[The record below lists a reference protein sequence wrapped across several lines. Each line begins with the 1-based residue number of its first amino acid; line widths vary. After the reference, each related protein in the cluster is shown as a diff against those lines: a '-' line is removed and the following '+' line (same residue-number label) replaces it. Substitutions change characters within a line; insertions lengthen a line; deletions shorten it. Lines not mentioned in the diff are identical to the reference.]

1 MSMPCA
7 EPTTCNRCRPAR
19 ITARKSAIG
28 SREDKPPPTASRS
41 PSFTCEASSSRPT
54 RLSRSVK
61 TAFIGRPPCC
71 ALRSSPFANGVSHS
85 YRRHAA
91 VYREDRSDA
100 EARGIG
106 EQKGHCLGDLLGLA
120 EASDRI
126 FGEPLRHRLLARV
139 AAQELTAHC
148 RHADRAGAD
157 AVHTNAVL
165 RVLGGHLARQ
175 GDDRS

>member
-7 EPTTCNRCRPAR
+7 EPTTCNRCLPAR

-54 RLSRSVK
+54 RLSGWVK
-61 TAFIGRPPCC
+61 TVLIG
-71 ALRSSPFANGVSHS
+71 LHS

-120 EASDRI
+120 EAPDR
-126 FGEPLRHRLLARV
+126 
-139 AAQELTAHC
+139 
-148 RHADRAGAD
+148 
-157 AVHTNAVL
+157 
-165 RVLGGHLARQ
+165 
-175 GDDRS
+175 